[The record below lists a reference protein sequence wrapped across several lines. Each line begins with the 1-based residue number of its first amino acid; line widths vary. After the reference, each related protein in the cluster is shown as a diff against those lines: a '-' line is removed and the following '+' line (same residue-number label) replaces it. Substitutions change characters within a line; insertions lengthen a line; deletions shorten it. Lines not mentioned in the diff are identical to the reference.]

1 MKVIFLQDIPKVAE
15 AGDVKEVADGYA
27 RNFLIPKKLAVV
39 AKPGAVNI
47 IAARQAKITTEA
59 SELASKL
66 EGLEINLKARVGDK
80 DRLYGAITT
89 TDIATEINKAA
100 GLTIDKRRIEL
111 DKPIHQLGSY
121 EVPIRLA
128 KDIIP
133 KIKVIVTEEETD

>member
-1 MKVIFLQDIPKVAE
+1 M
-15 AGDVKEVADGYA
+15 
-27 RNFLIPKKLAVV
+27 V

-89 TDIATEINKAA
+89 TDIATEISKTA

-121 EVPIRLA
+121 EVAIRLA
-128 KDIIP
+128 KDIMP

>member
-89 TDIATEINKAA
+89 TDIATEINKTA

>member
-1 MKVIFLQDIPKVAE
+1 MKVIFLQDLPKVAE

-27 RNFLIPKKLAVV
+27 RNFLIPKKLAMV

-89 TDIATEINKAA
+89 TDIATEISKTA

-111 DKPIHQLGSY
+111 DKPIHQLGSF
-121 EVPIRLA
+121 EVAIRLA
-128 KDIIP
+128 KDIMP